1 MTGVGEAGA
10 GVDDDDEDSGEAIPP
25 ERAQGRE
32 EEEHTIPGSDEW
44 RNVMYRVWTTKAKDT
59 TKFYGY

>member
-1 MTGVGEAGA
+1 MTGAGEAGA

-25 ERAQGRE
+25 ERAQG

-44 RNVMYRVWTTKAKDT
+44 RNVMYRVWTTKTKDT
-59 TKFYGY
+59 TKFYGH